1 LNTHTTIL
9 KNILKLEQWTTG
21 GSTKKIESLRSA
33 FEKAGSQL
41 EQILKCR
48 QESCQRT
55 PKNVFSISLFHLN
68 RMESTLK

>member
-1 LNTHTTIL
+1 LE
-9 KNILKLEQWTTG
+9 LEQWTTG
-21 GSTKKIESLRSA
+21 GSKKKRIGSLSSA

-41 EQILKCR
+41 EQIFKYR

-55 PKNVFSISLFHLN
+55 PKNIFSISLFHLN